1 MHTPKM
7 IVVAAALAASLS
19 TPCLAAD
26 IPAAVSAAVAD
37 SARPAADTARDA
49 NRKPAETLA
58 FADIKAGSQVAE
70 LMPGGGYYTRLL
82 SMLAGPDGHVYVL
95 APPPRP
101 DGSNPAAA
109 ANAIAADA
117 HYGNVTVQS
126 LSYTDR
132 ALGLSQPMDVVWTS
146 DNYHDIHNNLD
157 SAGMQTFNA
166 RVFEALKPG
175 GMYIVLDHAAAAGHG
190 ADDTRTMHRI
200 DPETVKAEVTAA
212 GFKLVG
218 SSDAL
223 RNADDPHT
231 VPIFDASIRG
241 KTDQFILKFVKP

>member
-1 MHTPKM
+1 M
-7 IVVAAALAASLS
+7 IFAAAALAACLS
-19 TPCLAAD
+19 APCLAAS

-58 FADIKAGSQVAE
+58 FAHIKAGAQIAE

-82 SMLAGPDGHVYVL
+82 STLAEPNGHVYVL

-101 DGSNPAAA
+101 NMPDPAAA
-109 ANAIAADA
+109 ANTIAADA
-117 HYGNVTVQS
+117 HYGNVTVQPQ
-126 LSYTDR
+126 SYTDR
-132 ALGLSQPMDVVWTS
+132 ALGLSQPVDVVWTS

-157 SAGMQTFNA
+157 SAGMKDFNA

-175 GMYIVLDHAAAAGHG
+175 GMYIVVDHAAAAGRG
-190 ADDTRTMHRI
+190 AEDAHSLHRI

-212 GFKLVG
+212 GFKLAG
-218 SSDAL
+218 SSNAL
-223 RNADDPHT
+223 HNANDPHT
-231 VPIFDASIRG
+231 TPIFDHSIRG
-241 KTDQFILKFVKP
+241 RTDQFILKFVKP